1 MSPPRDAVPGCRPK
15 CGRKHTPEYK
25 AWVEMRR
32 RCRAAHRAGGK
43 HYHLRGIRVCERWE
57 QSFDNFLA
65 DMGPKPGVGRR
76 CSLDRIDNDK
86 GYEPGNCRWASTA
99 IQNANRTSFCVYY
112 TIGGVTKCLAEWV
125 REYGAD
131 RCVVMAALGRGL
143 PIEQALVAPR
153 VGRKTYTIGGESKT
167 LPEWCQVYGVKYQT
181 AYTRIVRKGL
191 DILQALTK
199 GGGRGA

>member
-1 MSPPRDAVPGCRPK
+1 
-15 CGRKHTPEYK
+15 
-25 AWVEMRR
+25 
-32 RCRAAHRAGGK
+32 
-43 HYHLRGIRVCERWE
+43 
-57 QSFDNFLA
+57 
-65 DMGPKPGVGRR
+65 
-76 CSLDRIDNDK
+76 
-86 GYEPGNCRWASTA
+86 
-99 IQNANRTSFCVYY
+99 
-112 TIGGVTKCLAEWV
+112 
-125 REYGAD
+125 
-131 RCVVMAALGRGL
+131 MAALGRGL